1 MSRHHVAAI
10 VLAAG
15 KGTRL
20 KSDTAKVLHPAAGR
34 SLLGHV
40 LAAVRPLGLGQ
51 VVVVV
56 GHQADE
62 VRAEADAHDL
72 DGLTTVLQS
81 EQHGT
86 GHAVEVA
93 LPALDDGISTVMV
106 LNGDVPL
113 LTPET
118 LGRLADT
125 PAGEGALLSSVLDDP
140 TGYGRVLRDDGG
152 LVRGIVEHGDATEAQ
167 RAIDEING
175 GMYVFPV
182 DGLADRLA
190 AIGHGNDQGERY
202 VTDVVGMLVADGVP
216 VAGHV
221 CPAEEIAGVNDRAQL
236 AAAAAV
242 LRRRHLHRLMT
253 EGGVTVVDPTST
265 YVDVTV
271 EVGVDTVVQPGCLL
285 EGATRVGSN
294 AVVGPYTQLTD
305 TVVEDGAQV
314 RQSVCDGASIGPDAT
329 VGPFTYLRPGAR
341 LERAAKAGGFVEV
354 KKSTIGA
361 GSKVP
366 HLSYVGDTTI
376 GEGVNFSAG
385 AVTVNYDGTNKHATV
400 IEDGAFI
407 GCDTMLVAP
416 VTVGSGAFVAA
427 GSTITDDV
435 PTDALAIARSRQT
448 VKDGW
453 AARRRGETGDAD

>member
-1 MSRHHVAAI
+1 MSREHVAA
-10 VLAAG
+10 VVMAAG

-34 SLLGHV
+34 SLLRHV
-40 LAAVRPLGLGQ
+40 LEAVRPLGLGQ

-62 VRAEADAHDL
+62 VRADAEAADL
-72 DGLTTVLQS
+72 PGLTTVLQA

-93 LPALDDGISTVMV
+93 LGAVRDDIRTVMV

-113 LTPET
+113 LLPGT
-118 LGRLADT
+118 LAPLADT
-125 PAGEGALLSSVLDDP
+125 PAGEAALLSSVLDDA
-140 TGYGRVLRDDGG
+140 TGYGRVLRDEYGS
-152 LVRGIVEHGDATEAQ
+152 VSGIVEHADATAEQ
-167 RAIDEING
+167 LAIDEVNG
-175 GMYVFPV
+175 GMYAFPA
-182 DGLADRLA
+182 DGLAEHLA
-190 AIGHGNDQGERY
+190 AIGAGNEQGERY
-202 VTDVVGMLVADGVP
+202 VTDVVGRLVADGVR

-221 CPAEEIAGVNDRAQL
+221 RAAEEIAGVNDRAQL

-242 LRRRHLHRLMT
+242 LRRRHLHGLMT
-253 EGGVTVVDPTST
+253 QGGVTVVDPSAT

-271 EVGVDTVVQPGCLL
+271 EIGTDTVVQPGCLL
-285 EGATRVGSN
+285 EGATRIGSH
-294 AVVGPYTQLTD
+294 AVIGPYSQLTD
-305 TVVEDGAQV
+305 TEVADGASV
-314 RQSVCDGASIGPDAT
+314 RQSVCDGASIGPDAS
-329 VGPFTYLRPGAR
+329 VGPFTFLRPGAR

-354 KKSTIGA
+354 KKSTIGV

-385 AVTVNYDGTNKHATV
+385 AVTVNYDGADKHPT
-400 IEDGAFI
+400 IIGDGAFI

-416 VTVGSGAFVAA
+416 VTVGTGAYVAA
-427 GSTITDDV
+427 GSTLTDDV
-435 PTDALAIARSRQT
+435 PADALAIARARQ
-448 VKDGW
+448 VNKDGW
-453 AARRRGETGDAD
+453 AAKRREQLGR

>member
-1 MSRHHVAAI
+1 MSREHVA
-10 VLAAG
+10 VVVMAAG
-15 KGTRL
+15 QGTRL

-40 LAAVRPLGLGQ
+40 LEAVRPLGVGQ

-56 GHQADE
+56 GHQADA
-62 VRAEADAHDL
+62 VRAEAEAADL
-72 DGLTTVLQS
+72 PGLTTVLQA

-93 LPALDDGISTVMV
+93 MDAVADDIRTVMV

-113 LTPET
+113 LTPDT
-118 LGRLADT
+118 LVRLADT
-125 PAGEGALLSSVLDDP
+125 PVGEGALLTSVLDDP
-140 TGYGRVLRDDGG
+140 TGYGRVLRDDDGR
-152 LVRGIVEHGDATEAQ
+152 VTGIVEHGDATVGQ
-167 RAIDEING
+167 RAVDEVNG
-175 GMYVFPV
+175 GMYAFPAA
-182 DGLADRLA
+182 GLSDRLA
-190 AIGHGNDQGERY
+190 ALEAGNEQGERY
-202 VTDVVGMLVADGVP
+202 VTDVVASLVADGIP
-216 VAGHV
+216 VVGHV

-236 AAAAAV
+236 ADAAAV
-242 LRRRHLHRLMT
+242 LRRRHLRRLMV
-253 EGGVTVVDPTST
+253 EDGVTVVDPAST
-265 YVDVTV
+265 HVDVTV
-271 EVGVDTVVQPGCLL
+271 EVGGDTIVQPGCIL
-285 EGATRVGSN
+285 EGTTRIGAR
-294 AVVGPYTQLTD
+294 AVVGPYSQLTD
-305 TVVEDGAQV
+305 TVVEDGATV
-314 RQSVCDGASIGPDAT
+314 RQSVCDRASIGPDAT

-354 KKSTIGA
+354 KQSTVGA

-385 AVTVNYDGTNKHATV
+385 AITVNYDGTSKHPTV

-435 PTDALAIARSRQT
+435 PADALAIARSRQT

-453 AARRRGETGDAD
+453 AAAHRESTPD